1 MKKIVCIATVILI
14 TIILVACCTT
24 STNTSEASGASMF
37 VEVESYEH
45 WKVVYHKKT
54 KVMYSVSN
62 SGVGKKGG
70 DGVFT
75 LLVNPDGSPM
85 LYEEE

>member
-1 MKKIVCIATVILI
+1 
-14 TIILVACCTT
+14 
-24 STNTSEASGASMF
+24 MF